1 MKKLISYLLPTNL
14 ISLSEVRIQK
24 LILQTNS
31 SSGYERE
38 AALIELKRLGS
49 PQLLPILICRL
60 NDWVRQ
66 VSQLANELLLSLLK
80 TENQAYF
87 IEALPAIMH
96 LEKCD
101 RRDHSH
107 IIAAVTS
114 YLLEEN
120 QRASLINAIQ
130 HKNQKISWL
139 AFRLCK
145 EHKLLTTE
153 KLLLSAIQSH
163 NINIIRNAV
172 DLIEQLENSEF
183 LTLTSQLIRHKCN
196 AIASTAIKRLN
207 FIAPQEIEKIS
218 SDLIFS
224 HDVKVRAIA
233 KVHLINKGGDILS
246 IYRLSLND
254 TKAPLHK
261 RKIALIG
268 IHETFGKGSIDD
280 LMHAKTNTEPSIRA
294 IAISRL
300 VEMLEDE
307 GRSIAIAGIIDE
319 SPTVV
324 RAAASAFVK
333 QGFQLSVEELLQLER
348 TAKAPNSFN
357 AVMFLAK
364 KGDKWNHII
373 LLLELTLKKPDRTNV
388 IEQSYGQW
396 MGNFNIRQTQPTKEQ
411 VKTIIALSKNQ
422 QWTSLKFIMDTL
434 ST

>member
-80 TENQAYF
+80 TENQEYF

-130 HKNQKISWL
+130 HKNQKTSWL

-153 KLLLSAIQSH
+153 KLLLSAVQSH

-183 LTLTSQLIRHKCN
+183 LSLAPQLIRHRCN
-196 AIASTAIKRLN
+196 AVASTAIKRLN
-207 FIAPQEIEKIS
+207 IIAPQEIEKIS

-224 HDVKVRAIA
+224 HDVKVRTIA
-233 KVHLINKGGDILS
+233 KGHLINRAEDILS
-246 IYRLSLND
+246 IYRFSLND
-254 TKAPLHK
+254 TKVPLHK

-268 IHETFGKGSIDD
+268 IHETFGKDGIDD
-280 LMHAKTNTEPSIRA
+280 LKHAKKNIEPSIRA

-300 VEMLEDE
+300 VEMQGDE
-307 GRSIAIAGIIDE
+307 GRSIAIAGIADE

-324 RAAASAFVK
+324 RAAVSAFVK
-333 QGFQLSVEELLQLER
+333 QGFQLSVDELLQLER
-348 TAKAPNSFN
+348 TAKAPNSFD

-373 LLLELTLKKPDRTNV
+373 LLLELTLKKPDRTNA
-388 IEQSYGQW
+388 IQQSYGQW
-396 MGNFNIRQTQPTKEQ
+396 MENFNIRQTQPTKEQ

-422 QWTSLKFIMDTL
+422 QWTSLKFIIDTL

>member
-1 MKKLISYLLPTNL
+1 M
-14 ISLSEVRIQK
+14 QA
-24 LILQTNS
+24 NS
-31 SSGYERE
+31 SCDYERE
-38 AALIELKRLGS
+38 AALIELKRIGS
-49 PQLLPILICRL
+49 PQLLPTLIRRL
-60 NDWVRQ
+60 NDWVTQ
-66 VSQLANELLLSLLK
+66 VSDQANKALLDLLK

-96 LEKCD
+96 LKKCD
-101 RRDHSH
+101 RRDHSN
-107 IIAAVTS
+107 IIAAVTA

-139 AFRLCK
+139 VFRLCK
-145 EHKLLTTE
+145 EHQLLPPE
-153 KLLLSAIQSH
+153 KLLLSAIKSH
-163 NINIIRNAV
+163 NINIVRSAAE
-172 DLIEQLENSEF
+172 LIEKMETHQFVALAA
-183 LTLTSQLIRHKCN
+183 QLIRHKCN

-207 FIAPQEIEKIS
+207 AIAPPEIEKIS

-224 HDVKVRAIA
+224 HDVKVRTIA
-233 KVHLINKGGDILS
+233 KGHLINRAEDILS

-268 IHETFGKGSIDD
+268 IHETFGKDGIDD
-280 LMHAKTNTEPSIRA
+280 LMHAKTNIEPSIRA

-307 GRSIAIAGIIDE
+307 GRSIAIAGIVDE
-319 SPTVV
+319 SPIVV
-324 RAAASAFVK
+324 RTAVSAFVK

-348 TAKAPNSFN
+348 TAKAPNSFD

-364 KGDKWNHII
+364 KGDKWSHII
-373 LLLELTLKKPDRTNV
+373 LLLELMLKKPDRTNA
-388 IEQSYGQW
+388 IEQSYDQW
-396 MGNFNIRQTQPTKEQ
+396 RGSFNIKQTQPTKEQ
-411 VKTIIALSKNQ
+411 VKTIMALSKNQ